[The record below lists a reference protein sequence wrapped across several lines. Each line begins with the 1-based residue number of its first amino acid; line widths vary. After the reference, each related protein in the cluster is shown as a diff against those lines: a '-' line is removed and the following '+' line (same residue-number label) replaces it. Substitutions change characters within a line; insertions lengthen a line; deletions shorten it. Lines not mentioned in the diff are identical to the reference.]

1 MIERGRLSGSQSLP
15 PIRSII
21 PGPETGAY
29 DQFLQRGTGVPFPS
43 AGVLHLNAVV
53 IDQLGRA
60 GQQRVRPMNSRRRS
74 RLDSALLSTAPSTGF
89 LSSRV
94 TPEPSAIIAIQ
105 QPASFFLSD
114 GESREHC
121 RLHELDPSKTANLP
135 RGSMERG
142 SGPNFQL
149 RNRSRR
155 QKRVYRHRFFSD
167 SIGQNEYH
175 GVDAYVSRL
184 TQIKLATQHLIRF
197 AETYIPLHPGP
208 LNVQEGVPIAEEVVN
223 MLLYADF
230 IGRALQEQRP
240 SVICDDHRTGLEL
253 ENYLAWLP
261 KRPRV
266 RHTSQHRKEYKLTP
280 LAAH

>member
-1 MIERGRLSGSQSLP
+1 M
-15 PIRSII
+15 
-21 PGPETGAY
+21 
-29 DQFLQRGTGVPFPS
+29 
-43 AGVLHLNAVV
+43 LNVYR
-53 IDQLGRA
+53 RA

-74 RLDSALLSTAPSTGF
+74 RLDPLLLSTSPSTGF

-94 TPEPSAIIAIQ
+94 TPEPIAISAIQ
-105 QPASFFLSD
+105 PPASFFLSD

-121 RLHELDPSKTANLP
+121 RVHELDPSKTEDLP
-135 RGSMERG
+135 RGSRERG
-142 SGPNFQL
+142 SGPNIQL
-149 RNRSRR
+149 RHRSRR

-197 AETYIPLHPGP
+197 AETYIPLYPGP

-230 IGRALQEQRP
+230 IGRALQEQRYDCP
-240 SVICDDHRTGLEL
+240 NSWRGLC
-253 ENYLAWLP
+253 LP
-261 KRPRV
+261 LVLTEKTKCHLRRPQNRPGARKLSCLV
-266 RHTSQHRKEYKLTP
+266 TKTPKSTPYESASERIQADAARSPLTSM
-280 LAAH
+280 